1 MMSRK
6 GHRSSPCE
14 CLSKVASL
22 HMDVGRNIGA
32 SGDAGSCVGTDGPE
46 PRPAPRAAYLDA
58 GYDHVYLHQVG
69 PDQKGFI
76 EFAADEL
83 LPVIAADASGR
94 PRKAS

>member
-1 MMSRK
+1 
-6 GHRSSPCE
+6 
-14 CLSKVASL
+14 
-22 HMDVGRNIGA
+22 
-32 SGDAGSCVGTDGPE
+32 VGTDGPE